1 MSYLK
6 EYWAFQAKFQ
16 QEFNMKLIL
25 TEEQEFL
32 RDTAK
37 DFAQERTPITH
48 FRSLRDNNDQNLWD
62 KDIWQEMVNLGW
74 SGILIPEEFGGSNF
88 GVAGI
93 SVILQECGKTLTPS
107 PLFSTGV
114 LGAYAISNFGTQE
127 QKEQYL
133 PKIVNGQITTA
144 LAVDESSHHDPSK
157 TSLTAEKKDDKYLL
171 NGKKTFVIDGASAD
185 VLIVLTR
192 TSGNSGELAGLTLF
206 IIDSNA
212 DGINKI
218 KLDMADSR
226 NYANINFN
234 DVKCSNQDILGA
246 LESGGETVESILDI
260 GRIAISA
267 EMLGNAESAFE
278 TTIEYLKQRKQ
289 FGVLIGTFQA
299 LQHRAAAMFCEIELT
314 KSAVMAAVHGADER
328 SNELQRLSSLTKTI
342 AGETLHLVS
351 NEAIQMHGGIGVT
364 DEYDLGFFIKR
375 SRVAEQIFGSSTYH
389 TERYA
394 NLSGF

>member
-1 MSYLK
+1 
-6 EYWAFQAKFQ
+6 
-16 QEFNMKLIL
+16 MKLVL

-48 FRSLRDNNDQNLWD
+48 FRSLRDNKDENLWD

-74 SGILIPEEFGGSNF
+74 SGILIPEEFGGSDF

-127 QKEQYL
+127 QKEKYL
-133 PKIVNGQITTA
+133 PKIVSGEITTA

-157 TSLTAEKKDDKYLL
+157 TLFKAEQKGSDFLL

-185 VLIVLTR
+185 ILVILAR
-192 TSGNSGELAGLTLF
+192 TSGNSGDLAGLTLF
-206 IIDSNA
+206 IVESNA
-212 DGINKI
+212 DGIKKI

-226 NYANINFN
+226 NYANIEFN
-234 DVKCSNQDILGA
+234 DVECSNKSILGA
-246 LESGGETVESILDI
+246 LESGGETVERILDI
-260 GRIAISA
+260 GRIAMSA

-278 TTIEYLKQRKQ
+278 TTIDYLKQRKQ

-299 LQHRAAAMFCEIELT
+299 LQHRAAEMFCEIELT
-314 KSAVMAAVHGADER
+314 KSAVMAAIHGADEN
-328 SNELQRLSSLTKTI
+328 SNELQRLSSLAKTI
-342 AGETLHLVS
+342 AGETLNLVS

>member
-1 MSYLK
+1 
-6 EYWAFQAKFQ
+6 
-16 QEFNMKLIL
+16 MKLVL

-37 DFAQERTPITH
+37 DFAQERTPVTH
-48 FRSLRDNNDQNLWD
+48 FRSLRDNKDENLWD

-74 SGILIPEEFGGSNF
+74 SGILIPEEFGGSDF

-127 QKEQYL
+127 QKEKYL
-133 PKIVNGQITTA
+133 SKIVSGEITTA
-144 LAVDESSHHDPSK
+144 LAVDESSHHDPCK
-157 TSLTAEKKDDKYLL
+157 TLFKAEQKGSDFLL

-185 VLIVLTR
+185 VLIILAR
-192 TSGNSGELAGLTLF
+192 TSGNSGDLAGLTLF
-206 IIDSNA
+206 IVESDV
-212 DGINKI
+212 DGIKKI

-226 NYANINFN
+226 NYANIEFN
-234 DVKCSNQDILGA
+234 DVECSNKSILGA
-246 LESGGETVESILDI
+246 LESGGETVERILDI
-260 GRIAISA
+260 GRIAMSA

-278 TTIEYLKQRKQ
+278 TTIDYLKQRKQ

-299 LQHRAAAMFCEIELT
+299 LQHRAAEMFCEIELT
-314 KSAVMAAVHGADER
+314 KSAVMAAIHGADEN
-328 SNELQRLSSLTKTI
+328 SNELQRLSSLAKTI
-342 AGETLHLVS
+342 AGETLNLVS

>member
-1 MSYLK
+1 
-6 EYWAFQAKFQ
+6 
-16 QEFNMKLIL
+16 MKLIL

-37 DFAQERTPITH
+37 DFAQERTPVTH
-48 FRSLRDNNDQNLWD
+48 FRSLRDNNDENLWD
-62 KDIWQEMVNLGW
+62 EDIWQEMVNLGW
-74 SGILIPEEFGGSNF
+74 SGILIPEEFGGSDF

-127 QKEQYL
+127 QKEKYL
-133 PKIVNGQITTA
+133 PKIVSGEITTA
-144 LAVDESSHHDPSK
+144 LAVDESSHHDPCK
-157 TSLTAEKKDDKYLL
+157 TLFKAEQKGNDFLL

-185 VLIVLTR
+185 VLIILAR
-192 TSGNSGELAGLTLF
+192 TSGNSGDLAGLTLF
-206 IIDSNA
+206 IIESDV
-212 DGINKI
+212 DGIKKI

-226 NYANINFN
+226 NYANIEFN
-234 DVKCSNQDILGA
+234 DVECSNKSILGA
-246 LESGGETVESILDI
+246 VESGGETVERILDI
-260 GRIAISA
+260 GRIAMSA

-278 TTIEYLKQRKQ
+278 TTIDYLKQRKQ

-299 LQHRAAAMFCEIELT
+299 LQHRAAEMFCEIELT
-314 KSAVMAAVHGADER
+314 KSAVMAAIHGADEN
-328 SNELQRLSSLTKTI
+328 SNELQRLSSLAKTI
-342 AGETLHLVS
+342 AGETLNLVS

>member
-1 MSYLK
+1 
-6 EYWAFQAKFQ
+6 
-16 QEFNMKLIL
+16 MKLIL

-37 DFAQERTPITH
+37 DFAQERTPVTH
-48 FRSLRDNNDQNLWD
+48 FRSLRDNNDENLWD

-74 SGILIPEEFGGSNF
+74 SGILIPEEFGGSDF

-127 QKEQYL
+127 QKEKYL
-133 PKIVNGQITTA
+133 PKIVSGEITTA
-144 LAVDESSHHDPSK
+144 LAVDESSHHDPCK
-157 TSLTAEKKDDKYLL
+157 TLFKAEQKGNDFLL

-185 VLIVLTR
+185 VLIILAR
-192 TSGNSGELAGLTLF
+192 TSGNSGDLAGLTLF
-206 IIDSNA
+206 IVESNV
-212 DGINKI
+212 DGIKKI

-226 NYANINFN
+226 NYANIEFN
-234 DVKCSNQDILGA
+234 DVECSNKSILGA
-246 LESGGETVESILDI
+246 LESGGETVERILDI
-260 GRIAISA
+260 GRIAMSA

-278 TTIEYLKQRKQ
+278 TTIDYLKQRKQ

-299 LQHRAAAMFCEIELT
+299 LQHRAAEMFCEIELT
-314 KSAVMAAVHGADER
+314 KSAVMAAIHGADEN
-328 SNELQRLSSLTKTI
+328 SNELQRLSSLAKTI
-342 AGETLHLVS
+342 AGETLNLVS